1 MLESVYSVI
10 TILFVFVA
18 CVELCDAVTV
28 VDVYHL
34 IQYDLIG
41 VHFGS
46 RLPNLNHHAT
56 SGLGPALMKIRA
68 TFPLMTPPGANFYP
82 PDMDKMEFEL
92 WKGSLAKDKQEDA
105 TGFFNVIRRHS
116 EFMLDISLSNNTVEG
131 TDDLVG
137 STHDYIALH

>member
-1 MLESVYSVI
+1 
-10 TILFVFVA
+10 
-18 CVELCDAVTV
+18 
-28 VDVYHL
+28 
-34 IQYDLIG
+34 
-41 VHFGS
+41 
-46 RLPNLNHHAT
+46 
-56 SGLGPALMKIRA
+56 
-68 TFPLMTPPGANFYP
+68 MTPPGANFYP

-137 STHDYIALH
+137 SKKKPAKLLHKTGDLTDSPSMKRLLHDNTHLRSEERRVGKECRSRWSPYH